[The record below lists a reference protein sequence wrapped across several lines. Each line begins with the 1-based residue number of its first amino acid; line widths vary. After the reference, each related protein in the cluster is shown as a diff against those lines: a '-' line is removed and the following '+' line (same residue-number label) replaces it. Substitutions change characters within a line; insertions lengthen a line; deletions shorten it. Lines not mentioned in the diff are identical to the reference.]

1 MYDVYQKLY
10 GSHAL
15 RENYDLLAVPNLFS
29 HTFGPLIYNHD
40 FDIDGSGIAT
50 SSLLQTSSA
59 LTEVDISYY
68 GGSGVLSPS
77 GYTVG
82 TYLASSP
89 TDAYVTVPE
98 FRNPHIVSAVD
109 LVDCSSSVRFFAHP
123 VFSVWRVARTEV
135 GKYMFNEFLVDNTLI
150 KYQRPNNPSQLPR
163 IRLNIDNS
171 QTGVQSNNFFEVD
184 HEYEVRLQAHN
195 LDIDDKTFGGL
206 TLGMWIHTQPEDG
219 AVWSYTPQ
227 NNSWNEI
234 SLSDLSSVKGVD
246 IVKSNSQG
254 FEFPVE
260 TIPKSP
266 GAPSPDP
273 GCGAFNIPISW
284 PANQS
289 LTSQIPMGSAPQTVV
304 RWGDVTRKNISFK
317 FNTFNKKVRGL
328 TNFYEDKY
336 TKVHRT
342 DQKYTIEFFVM
353 VGDDKRY
360 IVFESISLHDLT
372 NKGMAAI
379 QSKYGNVNLDLEEFK
394 NVIRYFK
401 SIQVANASRNANT
414 TAGVMETSGGSRLN
428 YRSNSVIYYNHK
440 QANFNNLTYVD
451 ITDG

>member
-1 MYDVYQKLY
+1 
-10 GSHAL
+10 
-15 RENYDLLAVPNLFS
+15 
-29 HTFGPLIYNHD
+29 
-40 FDIDGSGIAT
+40 
-50 SSLLQTSSA
+50 
-59 LTEVDISYY
+59 
-68 GGSGVLSPS
+68 
-77 GYTVG
+77 
-82 TYLASSP
+82 
-89 TDAYVTVPE
+89 
-98 FRNPHIVSAVD
+98 
-109 LVDCSSSVRFFAHP
+109 
-123 VFSVWRVARTEV
+123 
-135 GKYMFNEFLVDNTLI
+135 
-150 KYQRPNNPSQLPR
+150 
-163 IRLNIDNS
+163 
-171 QTGVQSNNFFEVD
+171 
-184 HEYEVRLQAHN
+184 
-195 LDIDDKTFGGL
+195 
-206 TLGMWIHTQPEDG
+206 
-219 AVWSYTPQ
+219 
-227 NNSWNEI
+227 
-234 SLSDLSSVKGVD
+234 
-246 IVKSNSQG
+246 
-254 FEFPVE
+254 
-260 TIPKSP
+260 
-266 GAPSPDP
+266 
-273 GCGAFNIPISW
+273 
-284 PANQS
+284 
-289 LTSQIPMGSAPQTVV
+289 MGSAPQTVV